1 MTPDHKDLRVIKV
14 RKGYNELKVDLDM
27 MVCKGLNV
35 IRVIR
40 GCKDQEVSK
49 VTRAIKETPDRKVL
63 KATKVIPEVVADY
76 LTPLLR
82 CKKPST

>member
-14 RKGYNELKVDLDM
+14 RKGYNEVDLDM

-49 VTRAIKETPDRKVL
+49 ATRVIKETPDRKVL
-63 KATKVIPEVVADY
+63 KATKEIPEVVADY